1 MLSAR
6 AIERTLVALA
16 TSLVVLG
23 GCNAALEA
31 PFAAAHPDDE
41 TPRRGGTLHLASIA
55 DIATLDPPI
64 ASDMFTSS
72 VIRLVYAGLV
82 DFDRNGNVVPDLA
95 SRVDEVDDGLAYR
108 FTLRQGVR
116 FHDGAEL
123 TASDV
128 KRSIERALSPTTPSP
143 TASFYQSIEG
153 YDAYA
158 SKKTPHLEGVEV
170 EGRYLVL
177 IRLHERD
184 STFLPALAMAALRVT
199 CPSAGES
206 YSPSLSACGAGPFR
220 VMPGGWERGRTL
232 TLVRNE
238 SYFRP
243 GLPYLDAVTWQLNAS
258 NPASQAF
265 KFSRGEI
272 DVVRD
277 LSQTDTIRYEG
288 DPRWKSF
295 VALEPV
301 HGMQGDSMNT
311 EIPPFDN
318 VEVRRAVAAAID
330 RDHIVML
337 KSSNLTAVTK
347 PVPPGMPGYDPHFEG
362 QRYDYAAA
370 LAHMKKA
377 GYPFDPATG
386 QGGWPA
392 PIVYDLARPS
402 LQELTAMSMQQDL
415 AKIGLRVQLRIS
427 SLPTLYSLTHRRGKS
442 QMSPQGW
449 EEDFPDPSN
458 FLEPLFSSKSIGEE
472 DTLNYAFY
480 RNAAV
485 DDALARARS
494 ERDPAARARLYEQTE
509 RVICDEAPWAFEFAY
524 RFFQAH
530 QPYVRNLHGH
540 PVWIADVTDVWLDR
554 ERDAVARKEAPLLR
568 ALSAG
573 LGVAR

>member
-1 MLSAR
+1 
-6 AIERTLVALA
+6 
-16 TSLVVLG
+16 
-23 GCNAALEA
+23 
-31 PFAAAHPDDE
+31 
-41 TPRRGGTLHLASIA
+41 
-55 DIATLDPPI
+55 
-64 ASDMFTSS
+64 
-72 VIRLVYAGLV
+72 
-82 DFDRNGNVVPDLA
+82 
-95 SRVDEVDDGLAYR
+95 
-108 FTLRQGVR
+108 
-116 FHDGAEL
+116 
-123 TASDV
+123 
-128 KRSIERALSPTTPSP
+128 
-143 TASFYQSIEG
+143 
-153 YDAYA
+153 
-158 SKKTPHLEGVEV
+158 
-170 EGRYLVL
+170 
-177 IRLHERD
+177 
-184 STFLPALAMAALRVT
+184 
-199 CPSAGES
+199 
-206 YSPSLSACGAGPFR
+206 
-220 VMPGGWERGRTL
+220 
-232 TLVRNE
+232 VRNE

-295 VALEPV
+295 VALEPA
-301 HGMQGDSMNT
+301 HSMQGDSMNT